1 VIDSIDADFLRQAID
16 VSREALA
23 SMTCFSVGAVLV
35 DKDRNFISNG
45 FTQELGE
52 GWHAEAV
59 AIKKAIDTGFDPK
72 GGTIYSSMEPC
83 SVRASGK
90 GDCSTLLIEK
100 EIARVVFAFK
110 EPPTFVIGEGKKKVE
125 AAGIVVEQISD
136 FEDAVIEIN
145 KHLLPSKSSI

>member
-16 VSREALA
+16 ISRKAPT

-35 DKDRNFISNG
+35 DRDRNFVSSG
-45 FTQELGE
+45 FTQELSE

-59 AIKKAIDTGFDPK
+59 AIKKAIDTGFNPQ
-72 GGTIYSSMEPC
+72 GGTIYSSLEPC

-110 EPPTFVIGEGKKKVE
+110 EPPTFVIGKGKTKLE
-125 AAGIVVEQISD
+125 IAGIIVEQIKD

-145 KHLLPSKSSI
+145 RHLLPSKSSM